1 MEVKGIFAVD
11 FKSSRR
17 SFSVDRQMDR
27 PSNRSWG
34 GPVTKRELIILILH
48 ILLNLPVVIV
58 NVRNSHDS
66 WEELGGRIK
75 AK

>member
-1 MEVKGIFAVD
+1 M
-11 FKSSRR
+11 
-17 SFSVDRQMDR
+17 
-27 PSNRSWG
+27 
-34 GPVTKRELIILILH
+34 TKRELIILILH

-58 NVRNSHDS
+58 NVRNSRDC